1 MIGPPVTRCAC
12 FGGRPVRSGG
22 RPGVAAGKAVSYTA
36 LVCIAV
42 LALAFGGCTTPP
54 AVGPSAGGE
63 PPAVVE
69 QTAVITPDEPPP
81 VETPSD
87 PEPEAEPIVVGLVP
101 APHVDLA
108 RILADSHAIDS
119 RGARTVGSPAERKA
133 AVYVAERLKEIGYEP
148 VVEEFPVPG
157 GTSRN
162 VVVRAKGADARTIVL
177 GAHLD
182 SKKGSPGANDD
193 AVGCAILL
201 EAARLLASRPAFPT
215 VELVFFG
222 SEEYNDGK
230 PRDHHRGSRFR
241 VKQMSAAERAKTA
254 GMISV
259 DVIGYGNKFH
269 VRTMGVGP
277 RTMSDYLL
285 AEADRLDVKLTYL
298 KDPGPTG
305 WSDHEPYE
313 KAGIPA
319 AWLERLQDPA
329 YHKAGD
335 VTSHLQKEKVREAAQ
350 FTLDV
355 VYDMGAGELAMLRP

>member
-1 MIGPPVTRCAC
+1 MIGPLVSRLARL
-12 FGGRPVRSGG
+12 GGRPVRSGVRLG
-22 RPGVAAGKAVSYTA
+22 ITTGPAVPRVA
-36 LVCIAV
+36 LVCILI
-42 LALAFGGCTTPP
+42 LAPALGGCTAPL
-54 AVGPSAGGE
+54 AGGPSAGGE
-63 PPAVVE
+63 PPAAIEPTVV
-69 QTAVITPDEPPP
+69 VPPGEPPP
-81 VETPSD
+81 AETPSD

-101 APHVDLA
+101 APRADLA
-108 RILADSHAIDS
+108 RILDDSHEIDS
-119 RGARTVGSPAERKA
+119 LGARTVGSTAERKA
-133 AVYVAERLKEIGYEP
+133 AEHVAERLKQMGYEP

-157 GTSRN
+157 GKSRN
-162 VVVRAKGADARTIVL
+162 VVVRAKGADSRTIVL

-201 EAARLLASRPAFPT
+201 EAARLLASRPAFPS

-230 PRDHHRGSRFR
+230 PKDHHRGSRFR

>member
-1 MIGPPVTRCAC
+1 MIGPPVRRFARL
-12 FGGRPVRSGG
+12 GGRPVR
-22 RPGVAAGKAVSYTA
+22 PGAWPGIAAGQAIPCAA
-36 LVCIAV
+36 LACVLF
-42 LALAFGGCTTPP
+42 LALAPP
-54 AVGPSAGGE
+54 AGGPFADGEPPVAAEPTIAVTPGE
-63 PPAVVE
+63 PPA
-69 QTAVITPDEPPP
+69 

-119 RGARTVGSPAERKA
+119 LGARTVGSPAERKA
-133 AVYVAERLKEIGYEP
+133 AEYVAERLREMGYEP
-148 VVEEFPVPG
+148 IVEEFPVPG
-157 GTSRN
+157 GKSRN
-162 VVVRAKGADARTIVL
+162 VIARAKGADGRTIVL

-201 EAARLLASRPAFPT
+201 EAARLLAARPAFPS

-259 DVIGYGNKFH
+259 DVIGYGTKFH

-319 AWLERLQDPA
+319 AWLERLSDPA